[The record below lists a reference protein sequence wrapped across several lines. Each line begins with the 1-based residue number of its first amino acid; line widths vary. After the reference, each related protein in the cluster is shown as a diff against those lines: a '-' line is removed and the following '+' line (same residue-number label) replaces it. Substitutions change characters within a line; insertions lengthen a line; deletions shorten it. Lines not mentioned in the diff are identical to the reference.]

1 MRSALFTRLLLV
13 VALLLAQVGSLTHA
27 ISHFSEAA
35 QGSDQSLP
43 HEKHCDLCRAYAQIG
58 SAVSTPDISFISIE
72 VHVTAHLPTSS
83 SYISS
88 TFTAFAARAPPYSA

>member
-1 MRSALFTRLLLV
+1 MRSALFTRLLLISV
-13 VALLLAQVGSLTHA
+13 LLLAQVGSLTHA
-27 ISHFSEAA
+27 ISHFSGAA

-43 HEKHCDLCRAYAQIG
+43 HEKHCDLCAAYAQIG
-58 SAVSTPDISFISIE
+58 SAVNTPNINFVSTE
-72 VHVTAHLPTSS
+72 NHVIAYLPTSS